1 MTILSNR
8 CVHLGCPV
16 QAGGPREDER
26 SETVESEVEGGELTV
41 TPVQP
46 AGFSCPC
53 HGGAYDT
60 EGNRIAGPPVRA
72 LDRYTF
78 EISDGNLKLLLPY
91 SVGEVE
97 GEGANAK
104 IIAYQQ
110 QGPGEHVDGLS
121 AYLYP
126 IQPKDLEY

>member
-1 MTILSNR
+1 MPAPSCL
-8 CVHLGCPV
+8 
-16 QAGGPREDER
+16 PRR
-26 SETVESEVEGGELTV
+26 RVRPRG
-41 TPVQP
+41 QP
-46 AGFSCPC
+46 DRRG
-53 HGGAYDT
+53 
-60 EGNRIAGPPVRA
+60 RVRA

-78 EISDGNLKLLLPY
+78 EISGGNLKLLLPY

-97 GEGANAK
+97 GQGADAK

-121 AYLYP
+121 AFLYP

>member
-1 MTILSNR
+1 MRLPS
-8 CVHLGCPV
+8 VSYAPPWQGQLK
-16 QAGGPREDER
+16 
-26 SETVESEVEGGELTV
+26 
-41 TPVQP
+41 P
-46 AGFSCPC
+46 AGWTGVTVNSPPS
-53 HGGAYDT
+53 T
-60 EGNRIAGPPVRA
+60 SLSTVSLRSSSRGPPVRA

-78 EISDGNLKLLLPY
+78 EISGGNLKLLLPY

-121 AYLYP
+121 AFLYP